1 MAGKGY
7 LGKMKITANQI
18 TALRIVLLP
27 LPLFLIY
34 GDAISRVAALLIL
47 SVLGLTDYLDGLM
60 ARKYGITSLGR
71 LLDPIADKI
80 FVAVTLVPLADL
92 GILPMWIVWP
102 IFFREFLVTEMR
114 RFMTPDKKGLRVTEL
129 AKIKTTLQMIGVG
142 LILLTNTFP
151 DKTVTI
157 SFLAGL
163 FLATV
168 FLAIAIYSKGGQL
181 TSRMKTALLLEA
193 AGFFIAVVLPARQ
206 VELTYGIIV
215 LAVTLISG
223 AQYVA
228 ASLPGLW
235 QRGPEALL
243 DLVLSL
249 LIPLLALA
257 LLPFA
262 PEKAHLLVVLVLAVE
277 FAAQGIDM
285 WAVQEG
291 KTDISLYK
299 KRYFA
304 PSLVVLMLG
313 MLAAQQGIDAAAT
326 AYLVLCSAGSLIY
339 LVVDILIHKE
349 LFTQG
354 EFFQ

>member
-1 MAGKGY
+1 
-7 LGKMKITANQI
+7 MKISANQI
-18 TALRIVLLP
+18 TTLRIVLLP

-34 GDAISRVAALLIL
+34 GGTASRVAALLIL
-47 SVLGLTDYLDGLM
+47 SVLGLTDYLDGFL
-60 ARKYGITSLGR
+60 ARKYGVTSLGR

-92 GILPMWIVWP
+92 QILPMWIVWP

-114 RFMTPDKKGLRVTEL
+114 RFMTPERKGLRVTEL

-168 FLAIAIYSKGGQL
+168 FLSVAVHAKSGGL
-181 TSRMKTALLLEA
+181 TSRLKTALALEA
-193 AGFFIAVVLPARQ
+193 MGFFIAATLPARQ
-206 VELTYGIIV
+206 VELTYGIVV
-215 LAVTLISG
+215 LLVTLVSG
-223 AQYVA
+223 AQYVVA
-228 ASLPGLW
+228 CLPGLW
-235 QRGPEALL
+235 QRGPDALL
-243 DLVLSL
+243 DLLISLVNPLLGLSL
-249 LIPLLALA
+249 LPL
-257 LLPFA
+257 A
-262 PEKAHLLVVLVLAVE
+262 PDNAHLIVVLILAVE

-291 KTDISLYK
+291 KIDISFYK
-299 KRYFA
+299 KRFFT
-304 PSLVVLMLG
+304 PFLIMVFIG
-313 MLAAQQGIDAAAT
+313 MLAAGQGPAAAAT
-326 AYLVLCSAGSLIY
+326 AYLVLCGAGSTLYLI
-339 LVVDILIHKE
+339 VDFFIHKE
-349 LFTQG
+349 LFRAG